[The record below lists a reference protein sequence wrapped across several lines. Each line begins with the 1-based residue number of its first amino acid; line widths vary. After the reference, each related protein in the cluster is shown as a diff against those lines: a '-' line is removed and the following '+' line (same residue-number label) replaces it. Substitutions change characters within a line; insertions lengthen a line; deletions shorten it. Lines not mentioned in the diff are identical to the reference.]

1 MWVVAQN
8 SSGFRLCR
16 LLGIAAGGGGGAIA
30 RRGLLLLLPLLL
42 LLALLALPLLLLPPL
57 PLLLLACPLPL
68 LLPLPMPM
76 PPLPVVAA
84 TALAIFFSSLPLLAC
99 DGSAAM
105 LLPVLAATDFASL
118 LLLACDGI
126 ASSFDAD
133 GDSAIGWFEY
143 ALPLW
148 LPADPEPLE
157 LMPAAE
163 MLALMPMGED
173 ARSSVC
179 TRHDRHDRGGAL
191 ASLGSST
198 NSNGSIAGDGTEAG
212 IGDGSIGSF
221 LLLGGAGLFA
231 LAIVVVAAEEE
242 WNLASLKLSVDAVV
256 GVDEV
261 DVPSSET
268 TQNSRG
274 RTRWRLGRWSAIFRR
289 LLWAARLAPVRQ
301 PRRPSCGRIA

>member
-30 RRGLLLLLPLLL
+30 RRGLLLLLPFCCCSRCSRSRC
-42 LLALLALPLLLLPPL
+42 AAAAAAAAAAGVPAAAAAAAADADAAA
-57 PLLLLACPLPL
+57 ACRCCDRSRHFL
-68 LLPLPMPM
+68 
-76 PPLPVVAA
+76 
-84 TALAIFFSSLPLLAC
+84 SSLPYLLAMV
-99 DGSAAM
+99 AAM

-133 GDSAIGWFEY
+133 GASAIGWLEY

-173 ARSSVC
+173 AHSSVC

-231 LAIVVVAAEEE
+231 LA
-242 WNLASLKLSVDAVV
+242 D
-256 GVDEV
+256 
-261 DVPSSET
+261 
-268 TQNSRG
+268 RG
-274 RTRWRLGRWSAIFRR
+274 ALLRR
-289 LLWAARLAPVRQ
+289 RN
-301 PRRPSCGRIA
+301 GI

>member
-57 PLLLLACPLPL
+57 PLLLACPLPL

-84 TALAIFFSSLPLLAC
+84 TALAISFRRSPYLLAMVAQR
-99 DGSAAM
+99 AA
-105 LLPVLAATDFASL
+105 ACARCYRSSL

-133 GDSAIGWFEY
+133 APLLSGGNY

-148 LPADPEPLE
+148 LPADR
-157 LMPAAE
+157 
-163 MLALMPMGED
+163 ALGADAGSRD
-173 ARSSVC
+173 ARLDANGWGRCVHPSA
-179 TRHDRHDRGGAL
+179 HADRHVVVARWPLWDHRQIRMDR
-191 ASLGSST
+191 S
-198 NSNGSIAGDGTEAG
+198 GDGTEAG
-212 IGDGSIGSF
+212 AMITAWIFCSWVELGSLHWRSWS
-221 LLLGGAGLFA
+221 LL
-231 LAIVVVAAEEE
+231 
-242 WNLASLKLSVDAVV
+242 
-256 GVDEV
+256 
-261 DVPSSET
+261 
-268 TQNSRG
+268 
-274 RTRWRLGRWSAIFRR
+274 RR
-289 LLWAARLAPVRQ
+289 RN
-301 PRRPSCGRIA
+301 GI